1 MSARLRF
8 GAFVGPHHPLNENPT
23 LCLQRDIELAQHL
36 DQLGYDEIWYGE
48 HHSAGWETI
57 ASPEL
62 MIAAAAERTSRIK
75 LGSAV
80 SSVPY
85 HHPLMLAERYSQLDH
100 MTRGR
105 VMLGMGPGS
114 LASDAEMMG
123 IPVARQRDMMDEA
136 IDVICRLMQGET
148 VTHQTDWFTL
158 SKARI
163 HLTPYSRPRIDMIAA
178 STVSPTGSRAAGR
191 NGIGML
197 SFGATASAAF
207 DALASN
213 WAICEDIARDNG
225 KAVDRANWRLVAP
238 MHIAE
243 TREQARKDVQFG
255 IEGWADYLR
264 NVAALPI
271 VPGGGDVVDAMLD
284 SHMAV
289 IGTPDD
295 AVAQIERLKKQ
306 SGGFG
311 ALILFG
317 TNWAD
322 WSATRKSYEMF
333 ARYVMPKVDELPDNR
348 FISEAEC
355 RAARPELAGKIG
367 AAIQDRIQRH
377 IAEKGD
383 CNIAPEI
390 LAALPDRGKAD

>member
-1 MSARLRF
+1 MSAKLRY
-8 GAFVGPHHPLNENPT
+8 GVFVGPHHPLNENPT
-23 LCLQRDIELAQHL
+23 LALRRDLDLATHL
-36 DQLGYDEIWYGE
+36 EDLGFDEIWYGE
-48 HHSAGWETI
+48 HHSAGWEII

-75 LGSAV
+75 IGSAV

-85 HHPLMLAERYSQLDH
+85 HHPLMLAERFSQLDH

-105 VMLGMGPGS
+105 AMLGMGPGS

-123 IPVARQRDMMDEA
+123 ISVSRQRDMMDQA
-136 IDVICRLMQGET
+136 IDVVARLLRGET
-148 VTHQTDWFTL
+148 VTAKTDWFTL
-158 SKARI
+158 ENARI
-163 HLTPYSRPRIDMIAA
+163 HMTPYSRPSVEMIAA
-178 STVSPTGSRAAGR
+178 STISPTGSRAAGR

-213 WAICEDIARDNG
+213 WDICEDIARDNN
-225 KAVDRANWRLVAP
+225 KTVDRANWRLVAP

-243 TREQARKDVQFG
+243 TREQAREEVKFG

-295 AVAQIERLKKQ
+295 AVAQIERLQKQ

-311 ALILFG
+311 TLLLFG

-322 WSATRKSYEMF
+322 WTQTKRSYEMF
-333 ARYVMPKVDELPDNR
+333 ARYVMPRIDAMPDNR
-348 FISEAEC
+348 VVSCDEC
-355 RAARPELAGKIG
+355 RESRPVLAGKIG

-377 IAEKGD
+377 IDEKGEK
-383 CNIAPEI
+383 NIAPE
-390 LAALPDRGKAD
+390 LVASLPSHQSH